1 MPAMSPDPNR
11 PRSPLWR
18 DAAVL
23 VAAGI
28 ALGVSF
34 NALQAA
40 QDSPRAL
47 DWVRSEPKLAS
58 LESVTGA
65 PATAAEAAGS
75 PTASAP
81 ASGAVTPVASAPGGA
96 VETAAGAKPKPA
108 AKPATGAPAKGTP
121 PASSA
126 PRPDQPPARPAA
138 EAPETAAPPAAAAP
152 APAAAVPLPEVPVT
166 REPLEVGLDFAKR
179 FYEARAAVFVDAR
192 SAEEFAEG
200 HIAGASSLPFDDV
213 YKKPDLAKAFDEHGV
228 PIVVYCGG
236 GDCDLAKSLAYAF
249 VEAGHKRVLV
259 LKDGFPG
266 WAAAGLPTAKGAK
279 P

>member
-1 MPAMSPDPNR
+1 MSVTSPEPRR
-11 PRSPLWR
+11 PRSPLGR

-23 VAAGI
+23 VLAGI

-47 DWVRSEPKLAS
+47 DWLRSEPKLAS

-65 PATAAEAAGS
+65 ATAPAAA
-75 PTASAP
+75 TATPAP
-81 ASGAVTPVASAPGGA
+81 AGATPADEPAPVPVAATTTAAP
-96 VETAAGAKPKPA
+96 AGAKPRSADKPA
-108 AKPATGAPAKGTP
+108 DKPGSSPAPAP
-121 PASSA
+121 

-138 EAPETAAPPAAAAP
+138 ETPEGAATP
-152 APAAAVPLPEVPVT
+152 APVAAPLPEVPVT
-166 REPLEVGLDFAKR
+166 RDPLEVGLDFAKR
-179 FYEARAAVFVDAR
+179 FHEARAAVFVDAR

-200 HIAGASSLPFDDV
+200 HIAGASNLPFDDV
-213 YKKPDLAKAFDEHGV
+213 YKKPELAKAFDEHGV

-236 GDCDLAKSLAYAF
+236 GDCDLAKSLAYALI
-249 VEAGHKRVLV
+249 EAGHKRVLV
-259 LKDGFPG
+259 FKDGYPV
-266 WAAAGLPTAKGAK
+266 WAAAGLPTAKGAR